1 MRKFVSGDLMDP
13 EYVKNHKDAGFA
25 SSELFSGGYGVLEWI
40 ELERQ
45 ITPAVISDV
54 AQQLARLH
62 LASEGMST
70 EYGTWTHTHTHN
82 HTHSLSHA
90 HAHVRT
96 YVITNG
102 GLIRT

>member
-1 MRKFVSGDLMDP
+1 MDP

-25 SSELFSGGYGVLEWI
+25 LSELFSGGYGVLEWI
-40 ELERQ
+40 ELERH

-70 EYGTWTHTHTHN
+70 EYGTWTHTHTHTIT
-82 HTHSLSHA
+82 HTLCHMHM
-90 HAHVRT
+90 HT
-96 YVITNG
+96 YA
-102 GLIRT
+102 RM